1 MKTEILTKE
10 VLATMKKMVLVFIY
24 LKMVEDTKVN
34 GKMIREMEKVQD
46 ISFNCEIIVFCKT
59 LKLNLITKGILTWPN
74 GDIYEG
80 EYKDDNRNG
89 FGIYKYS
96 NGNRYEGEFKNDKQ
110 HGKGKITFKI
120 N

>member
-1 MKTEILTKE
+1 
-10 VLATMKKMVLVFIY
+10 MKKMVLVFIY

-80 EYKDDNRNG
+80 EYTEDIRNG